1 MWYHLHAKPKKTV
14 QMNLIS
20 RQKESHRHSKQT
32 YTYQKGEGWRDKLG
46 IWDYRYTTLY
56 KID

>member
-1 MWYHLHAKPKKTV
+1 
-14 QMNLIS
+14 MNLIS